1 MNSTSTKSSSTDNSS
16 VDRSIIFTI
25 EKTKKSKEIFK
36 DLSIPPFE
44 IGNNE
49 NVKSTLPK
57 INFDFFNKNNY
68 SLKNGNYQIK
78 SSLF

>member
-16 VDRSIIFTI
+16 IDRSIIFTI
-25 EKTKKSKEIFK
+25 EKSKKSKEIFK
-36 DLSIPPFE
+36 NLSIPPFKT
-44 IGNNE
+44 GNKE
-49 NVKSTLPK
+49 NAKSTLPK
-57 INFDFFNKNNY
+57 INFDFFNNNNY

>member
-1 MNSTSTKSSSTDNSS
+1 MNSTSTKALSTDNSFI
-16 VDRSIIFTI
+16 DRRIIFTI

-49 NVKSTLPK
+49 KVKKTLPK
-57 INFDFFNKNNY
+57 IKFNFFNNNY
-68 SLKNGNYQIK
+68 SLKNSNYQIK
-78 SSLF
+78 SSLL